1 MNDIFE
7 GVRIVRLQS
16 GEDIIAGYS
25 GNTNTNV
32 VVLDNPMHL
41 IFKRTSQ
48 GTVMMMLPWLPIE
61 LIKDNIATVLSG
73 DILTIVEPKDLKEVI
88 GKDGKKELV
97 HPTCGKVLPKGEKKV
112 KPGYYIYEFYKPK
125 PGKKDYKKY
134 PGLIPDKHPDGLCLP
149 CCFDKYNTVGRIK
162 ATKKCYET
170 KEEKQEKEE
179 KLNKKG

>member
-1 MNDIFE
+1 MTKNLITNSITSNLKMNNLFE

-73 DILTIVEPKDLKEVI
+73 DILTIVEPKDDLKEYYHNVI
-88 GKDGKKELV
+88 NTTQMKMLKDNTLSQNLREAADDEDEDEDPEGELTREDVAEIINRKKSNRL
-97 HPTCGKVLPKGEKKV
+97 H
-112 KPGYYIYEFYKPK
+112 
-125 PGKKDYKKY
+125 
-134 PGLIPDKHPDGLCLP
+134 
-149 CCFDKYNTVGRIK
+149 
-162 ATKKCYET
+162 
-170 KEEKQEKEE
+170 
-179 KLNKKG
+179 

>member
-1 MNDIFE
+1 MNNLFE

-73 DILTIVEPKDLKEVI
+73 DILTIVEPKDDLKEYYHNVI
-88 GKDGKKELV
+88 NTTQMKMLKDNTLSQNLREASDEEEYDDEDPEGELTREDVAEIVNRKKTNRL
-97 HPTCGKVLPKGEKKV
+97 H
-112 KPGYYIYEFYKPK
+112 
-125 PGKKDYKKY
+125 
-134 PGLIPDKHPDGLCLP
+134 
-149 CCFDKYNTVGRIK
+149 
-162 ATKKCYET
+162 
-170 KEEKQEKEE
+170 
-179 KLNKKG
+179 

>member
-1 MNDIFE
+1 MTNLFE

-73 DILTIVEPKDLKEVI
+73 DILTIVEPKDDLKEYYHNVI
-88 GKDGKKELV
+88 NTTQMKMLKD
-97 HPTCGKVLPKGEKKV
+97 
-112 KPGYYIYEFYKPK
+112 
-125 PGKKDYKKY
+125 
-134 PGLIPDKHPDGLCLP
+134 
-149 CCFDKYNTVGRIK
+149 NTLSQNLREASDEEDDDDEDPEGDL
-162 ATKKCYET
+162 T
-170 KEEKQEKEE
+170 KEDVVEII
-179 KLNKKG
+179 NRKKTNRLH

>member
-1 MNDIFE
+1 MNNLFE

-61 LIKDNIATVLSG
+61 LIKDNIATLLSG
-73 DILTIVEPKDLKEVI
+73 DILTIVEPKDDLKEYYHNVI
-88 GKDGKKELV
+88 NTTQMKMLKDDTLSKNLREASDEQEDDYEEDDDPEGEL
-97 HPTCGKVLPKGEKKV
+97 
-112 KPGYYIYEFYKPK
+112 
-125 PGKKDYKKY
+125 
-134 PGLIPDKHPDGLCLP
+134 
-149 CCFDKYNTVGRIK
+149 
-162 ATKKCYET
+162 T
-170 KEEKQEKEE
+170 KEDVAEIISR
-179 KLNKKG
+179 KKSNRLH

>member
-1 MNDIFE
+1 MMTKNLTTNSIISNSKMNNLFE

-73 DILTIVEPKDLKEVI
+73 DILTIVEPKDDLKEYYHNVI
-88 GKDGKKELV
+88 NTTQMKMLKDNTLSQNLREASDEQEDDYEDGEEDPEGELTREDVAEIINRKKSNRL
-97 HPTCGKVLPKGEKKV
+97 H
-112 KPGYYIYEFYKPK
+112 
-125 PGKKDYKKY
+125 
-134 PGLIPDKHPDGLCLP
+134 
-149 CCFDKYNTVGRIK
+149 
-162 ATKKCYET
+162 
-170 KEEKQEKEE
+170 
-179 KLNKKG
+179 

>member
-1 MNDIFE
+1 MNNLFE

-73 DILTIVEPKDLKEVI
+73 DILTIVEPKDDLKEYYHNVI
-88 GKDGKKELV
+88 NTTQMKMLKDNTLSQNLREASDEEEDEDPEGELTREDVAEIINRKKSNRL
-97 HPTCGKVLPKGEKKV
+97 H
-112 KPGYYIYEFYKPK
+112 
-125 PGKKDYKKY
+125 
-134 PGLIPDKHPDGLCLP
+134 
-149 CCFDKYNTVGRIK
+149 
-162 ATKKCYET
+162 
-170 KEEKQEKEE
+170 
-179 KLNKKG
+179 

>member
-1 MNDIFE
+1 MNNLFE
-7 GVRIVRLQS
+7 GVRIVRLQN

-73 DILTIVEPKDLKEVI
+73 DILTIVEPKDDLKEYYHNVI
-88 GKDGKKELV
+88 NTTQMKMLKDNTLSQNLREASDEQEDDYEDGEEDPEGELTREDIAEIIKRKKSNRL
-97 HPTCGKVLPKGEKKV
+97 H
-112 KPGYYIYEFYKPK
+112 
-125 PGKKDYKKY
+125 
-134 PGLIPDKHPDGLCLP
+134 
-149 CCFDKYNTVGRIK
+149 
-162 ATKKCYET
+162 
-170 KEEKQEKEE
+170 
-179 KLNKKG
+179 

>member
-1 MNDIFE
+1 MTKNLTTNSITSNLKMNNLFE

-73 DILTIVEPKDLKEVI
+73 DILTIVEPKDDLKEYYHNVI
-88 GKDGKKELV
+88 NTTQMKMLKDNTLSQNLREASDEEEYDDEEDPEGELTREDVAEIVNRKKTNRL
-97 HPTCGKVLPKGEKKV
+97 H
-112 KPGYYIYEFYKPK
+112 
-125 PGKKDYKKY
+125 
-134 PGLIPDKHPDGLCLP
+134 
-149 CCFDKYNTVGRIK
+149 
-162 ATKKCYET
+162 
-170 KEEKQEKEE
+170 
-179 KLNKKG
+179 